1 MRFNITIDS
10 EDFDEYN
17 SFDSEFKE
25 KIERG
30 IQEHI
35 LTDFNKE
42 AGKQI
47 AIKAERLIT
56 AKTELLINT
65 LLERPITIS
74 QGWNKE
80 DKYDSIYDM
89 VEEQMTSLYD
99 DKFDK
104 AKGSCTKDPLLSNIE
119 NYVQQAMEELLR
131 KVERKIKAYAD
142 IAARDALETSDLL
155 RSINAVLD
163 TSDS

>member
-1 MRFNITIDS
+1 MKFDITIDS

-17 SFDSEFKE
+17 DFDTEFKE

-30 IQEHI
+30 IQKRI
-35 LTDFNKE
+35 LDEFNKE

-47 AIKAERLIT
+47 ALKAERLIT

-89 VEEQMTSLYD
+89 VEQQMTNLYD

-104 AKGSCTKDPLLSNIE
+104 AKGTCTKDPLLSKIE
-119 NYVQQAMEELLR
+119 NYVSQTMDVLLR

-155 RSINAVLD
+155 RSINAVID
-163 TSDS
+163 KSDS